1 MSIESDVSFWKQLFE
16 WTWAGVAAMVGL
28 VWNGL
33 NGKIKQAQETAS
45 AALTKADFRDYQDRA
60 DNSRK
65 ELREAIIDLYQQ
77 QGESTKLLSKIAG
90 KLGVD

>member
-16 WTWAGVAAMVGL
+16 WAWAGVAAMVGL

-33 NGKIKQAQETAS
+33 NGKIKQAQDTAS
-45 AALTKADFRDYQDRA
+45 AALSKSDFRDYQERA
-60 DNSRK
+60 DNSRA
-65 ELREAIIDLYQQ
+65 ELREAIIDLYHQ